1 MKYLVIDLEMCKVPK
16 HYRNPNYKYANE
28 IIQGGAVLLDENYK
42 SIGTISQYVHPKF
55 GVIDHFISNLTGIN
69 NRNVKNAPLIGKVLK
84 DMITWLSDREYK
96 VIAWSKND
104 LSQLEH
110 EIKSKNIDDPEIAEF
125 MNPARWIDYQNIF
138 AKRYEFSRPVGL
150 EEALMLCDLN
160 PDGRFHDGLCDA
172 LNTAKLI
179 KKLKLNLEFQ
189 IQSYEKEKMIS
200 AEPLSFNL
208 GDYIK
213 SFRNSNNLSQITN
226 DAV

>member
-1 MKYLVIDLEMCKVPK
+1 M
-16 HYRNPNYKYANE
+16 
-28 IIQGGAVLLDENYK
+28 
-42 SIGTISQYVHPKF
+42 
-55 GVIDHFISNLTGIN
+55 
-69 NRNVKNAPLIGKVLK
+69 KNAPLIGKVLK

-179 KKLKLNLEFQ
+179 KNWNL
-189 IQSYEKEKMIS
+189 IQ
-200 AEPLSFNL
+200 N
-208 GDYIK
+208 
-213 SFRNSNNLSQITN
+213 FRFR
-226 DAV
+226 VMKKKK